1 MTAASLIPALGAW
14 PSRRPGAVSMA
25 CAVDLTAV
33 RLPSRLSSE
42 PLP

>member
-1 MTAASLIPALGAW
+1 MTAASLIPALGARL
-14 PSRRPGAVSMA
+14 SRPLGAVSMA

-33 RLPSRLSSE
+33 RLLSRLSTE